1 MNHFRWQ
8 IIFGASLIALS
19 ALVYIVQI
27 AIFKTPRD
35 TFFYIFQDLA
45 FVPISVLMVTVIID
59 QVLRIR
65 EKKAMLK
72 KLNMVIGAFNSE
84 VGTHL
89 LKSLSSFDADYEKT
103 RQRLVI
109 TFKWSDQDFN
119 SIRKSLQAYDFVM
132 DSRNGDLE
140 ELRIFLVGKRN
151 FLLGLLENPNLLEH
165 ETFTDLLW
173 AVFHLTEELESRT
186 DIRQLP
192 ESDLKHLSGDIKRAY
207 GLLISEW
214 LSYMK
219 HLKNDYPYLF
229 SLAVRTNPFNP
240 EASPEVRQ

>member
-1 MNHFRWQ
+1 MKHFRWQ
-8 IIFGASLIALS
+8 ILFGTSLIALS

-27 AIFKTPRD
+27 EIFRTPRD
-35 TFFYIFQDLA
+35 TFFYLFQDLA

-59 QVLRIR
+59 QVLRMR
-65 EKKAMLK
+65 EKSALLK

-84 VGTHL
+84 VGTVL
-89 LKSLSSFDADYEKT
+89 LKSLSSFDADYENT
-103 RQRLVI
+103 RQKLVI
-109 TFKWSDQDFN
+109 TSKWSDYEFN
-119 SIRKSLQAYDFVM
+119 VMRKSLQAYDFAM

-140 ELRIFLVGKRN
+140 ELRNLLVGKRN

-186 DIRQLP
+186 DIKQLP
-192 ESDLKHLSGDIKRAY
+192 DSDLRHLSGDIKRAY
-207 GLLISEW
+207 GLLIYEW
-214 LSYMK
+214 LAYMK
-219 HLKNDYPYLF
+219 HLKNAYPYLF